1 MVISPHRSSVPKF
14 LDLEVIALTA
24 KKDYF
29 SKNYM
34 GENQK
39 LQISY
44 MGNITMIVG
53 RKLQIVM
60 ERDGVK

>member
-1 MVISPHRSSVPKF
+1 
-14 LDLEVIALTA
+14 
-24 KKDYF
+24 
-29 SKNYM
+29 M